1 MKTGREILIYL
12 SLKFNG
18 DYFAIRDAIKNRD
31 YDLEGIEEVNVK
43 ANTLTML
50 DEDYPREFL
59 KLPYPPIVLY
69 YYGDISL
76 LKDISKNIAVIGTRK
91 LSSYGFYV
99 TKKIVKEIS
108 KDMVVVSG
116 LARGIDS
123 LAQQTA
129 IENNGKTI
137 AVLGSGIENCYP
149 PENEELYQEI
159 KQNHLLI
166 SEYPNCTEPTPHNL
180 LFRNRLIAMF
190 SKGVLI
196 TEARIRSGTSVTAN
210 WALAYQKDVMCVPY
224 QYGCY
229 SLCNYIIN
237 EGAHLI
243 DSVDDVYCVM
253 EIEKNKTIFEN

>member
-31 YDLEGIEEVNVK
+31 YDLEGIEEVNVR

-59 KLPYPPIVLY
+59 KLPYPPIVLF

-76 LKDISKNIAVIGTRK
+76 IKDISKNIAVIGTRK
-91 LSSYGFYV
+91 PTQYGSDV
-99 TKKIVKEIS
+99 TENIVKEIS

-123 LAQQTA
+123 IAQKTA

-137 AVLGSGIENCYP
+137 AILGSGIEYCYP
-149 PENEELYQEI
+149 YENKELYDEI
-159 KQNHLLI
+159 KRNHLLI
-166 SEYPNCTEPTPHNL
+166 SEFPNRTEPTPHNL
-180 LFRNRLIAMF
+180 LFRNRLIAML

-196 TEARIRSGTSVTAN
+196 TEAYQKSGTSVTAN
-210 WALAYQKDVMCVPY
+210 WALSYLKDVMCVPY
-224 QYGCY
+224 QYGSY
-229 SLCNYIIN
+229 SLCNFIIN
-237 EGAHLI
+237 EGAYLV
-243 DSVDDVYCVM
+243 DSVDDVYRVM
-253 EIEKNKTIFEN
+253 GIERYKTIFEN